1 MFANTITLTATD
13 EGQSLYSLLVA
24 AGAKLPTVPRV
35 ACIKIVADTA
45 GSYLVPTTGSYT
57 TTVGNIPD
65 QYGYSFDDQGSFF
78 EMAYPQNW
86 ISLYDIVIGGVSGNV
101 LHAYGYA
108 I

>member
-13 EGQSLYSLLVA
+13 TGQTLYDLLVA
-24 AGAKLPTVPRV
+24 AGAELPIVPRV
-35 ACIKIVADTA
+35 ACVKIFAETA
-45 GSYLVPTTGSYT
+45 GSYLVPNPVAYT
-57 TTVGNIPD
+57 TTVGNVPD

-78 EMAYPQNW
+78 EMAYPQNS
-86 ISLYDIVIGGVSGNV
+86 ISLNDIVIGGVSGNV